1 MSNTFVNSNKHVQ
14 NGGLILFGSILY
26 GIGTQCFLSRAQ
38 IAPGGAAG
46 IALMANYATG
56 APIGTLT
63 FLINIPLLVL
73 AWIYLSRSFALKTAL
88 ACSICSVVMDFFIT
102 PVFPVYQGDRLL
114 ACLFGGVL
122 IGVGMAFIFLAG
134 CTTGGSDIIGY
145 LIQKKKP
152 FMSIGRVLLIIDGVI
167 LVISIFVY
175 NNIESGLFGL
185 ISLFAQ
191 TQVIDGIIY
200 GIDLGNMVT
209 VITAKPVEISKRIIE
224 DLERSATILNGYGA
238 YSQKGTEVLLCA
250 VRKAQFSTLKQIIHE
265 IDPSAFVMVSETSE
279 VYGEG
284 FKEMK
289 V

>member
-1 MSNTFVNSNKHVQ
+1 MSTAFKITNRHVK
-14 NGGLILFGSILY
+14 NGGLILSGSVIY
-26 GIGTQCFLSRAQ
+26 GIGTQCFLSKAQ
-38 IAPGGAAG
+38 IAPGGASG
-46 IALMANYATG
+46 IALMVNYVTK

-73 AWIYLSRSFALKTAL
+73 AWIYLSRSFAVKTAL
-88 ACSICSVVMDFFIT
+88 ACSISSAIMDFVIA
-102 PVFPVYQGDRLL
+102 PVIPVYQGDRLL

-122 IGVGMAFIFLAG
+122 VGLGMALIFLAG

-152 FMSIGRVLLIIDGVI
+152 FMSIGRVLLLIDGVL
-167 LVISIFVY
+167 LVVSIFVY
-175 NNIESGLFGL
+175 GNMESGLFGL
-185 ISLFAQ
+185 IALFAQ
-191 TQVIDGIIY
+191 TQIIDGIIY

-209 VITAKPVEISKRIIE
+209 VITSKPAEISRRIIE

-250 VRKAQFSTLKQIIHE
+250 VRKTQFSTLKQIIHE
-265 IDPSAFVMVSETSE
+265 TDPSAFVMVSETSE

-284 FKEMK
+284 FKEMSS
-289 V
+289 